1 MKLGMLKLSHL
12 GDIVHSLPLAF
23 LINRE
28 IPDFELHFIIEK
40 KYISIFSQL
49 NFIKKFI
56 PFEPKINFFLDLRKI
71 NLDIILDLQ
80 GLYKTSLI
88 SFFSNS
94 CKRVGMDF
102 KSLKEPFLFFLYH
115 KRIVPSGVHIIEK
128 NLSFGKYFGIK
139 NFDLSNYHL
148 KELSQD
154 REGKVLKYLNGLNFE
169 NFIIFHPF
177 SSKKEKYFPLEPIK
191 KLNEA
196 LKEKKISLV
205 LSYGPGEEKE
215 AEIVSESLK
224 ISKIPPLG
232 INEKSYLIEKAR
244 FFIGPDTGLLHIA
257 DALRIPTIGYFM
269 LYPPERNGA
278 YFSNNL
284 SFYKEEVDFKKI
296 LKFLEENCSFS

>member
-1 MKLGMLKLSHL
+1 MKLGILRLSHL

-23 LINRE
+23 LINKE
-28 IPDFELHFIIEK
+28 MPDFELHFIIEK
-40 KYISIFSQL
+40 KYLSIFSQL
-49 NFIKKFI
+49 SFIKKFI
-56 PFEPKINFFLDLRKI
+56 PFEPKINFILNLRKI

-88 SFFSNS
+88 SFFSGS
-94 CKRVGMDF
+94 CKKLGMDF

-148 KELSQD
+148 KELAQD
-154 REGKVLKYLNGLNFE
+154 KEEKALKFLNELNFE
-169 NFIIFHPF
+169 KFGVFHPF

-205 LSYGPGEEKE
+205 LSYGPGEEVE
-215 AEIVSESLK
+215 AEIASEYLK
-224 ISKIPPLG
+224 ISKMPQLN
-232 INEKSYLIEKAR
+232 INEKSYLIEKAS

-257 DALRIPTIGYFM
+257 DALKIPTIGYFT
-269 LYPPERNGA
+269 LHPPDRNGA
-278 YFSNNL
+278 YFSKNL
-284 SFYKEEVDFKKI
+284 SFYKEQVDLKKI
-296 LKFLEENCSFS
+296 FKFLGENCYLF

>member
-1 MKLGMLKLSHL
+1 MKLGILRLSHL

-28 IPDFELHFIIEK
+28 MPDFDLHFIIEK
-40 KYISIFSQL
+40 KYISVLSQL

-56 PFEPKINFFLDLRKI
+56 PFEPKINFFSILRKV
-71 NLDIILDLQ
+71 NLDVILDLQ

-94 CKRVGMDF
+94 CKRIGMDF
-102 KSLKEPFLFFLYH
+102 KSLKEPFLYFLYH
-115 KRIVPSGVHIIEK
+115 KRIKPSGIHIIEK

-154 REGKVLKYLNGLNFE
+154 REGKVLKFLNELNFE

-191 KLNEA
+191 KLNEIF
-196 LKEKKISLV
+196 KKKFSMV

-215 AEIVSESLK
+215 AENVSNYLK
-224 ISKIPPLG
+224 IFKIPPLG
-232 INEKSYLIEKAR
+232 INEKSYLIEKAK
-244 FFIGPDTGLLHIA
+244 FFIGPDTGLLHIS
-257 DALRIPTIGYFM
+257 DALRIPTIGYFTI
-269 LYPPERNGA
+269 YPPERNGA
-278 YFSNNL
+278 YFSKNL

>member
-1 MKLGMLKLSHL
+1 MKLGILKLSHL

-23 LINRE
+23 LLNKE
-28 IPDFELHFIIEK
+28 TPEFDLNFIIEK
-40 KYISIFSQL
+40 KYSSIFSQL
-49 NFIKKFI
+49 SFIKKFI
-56 PFEPKINFFLDLRKI
+56 PFEPKINFFSILRKI
-71 NLDIILDLQ
+71 NLDLILDLQ

-115 KRIVPSGVHIIEK
+115 KRIKPSGVHIIEK

-148 KELSQD
+148 KQLSQD
-154 REGKVLKYLNGLNFE
+154 REGKVLKFLNELNFE

-191 KLNEA
+191 KLNEV
-196 LKEKKISLV
+196 LKMKKIPLI
-205 LSYGPGEEKE
+205 LSYGPGEENE
-215 AEIVSESLK
+215 AEAVCDYLK
-224 ISKIPPLG
+224 ISKIAPLS

-244 FFIGPDTGLLHIA
+244 FFIGPDTGLLHIS
-257 DALRIPTIGYFM
+257 DALRIPTIGYFT

-278 YFSNNL
+278 YFSKNL

-296 LKFLEENCSFS
+296 LKFMEENCSFF